1 MSKMSEMF
9 LLEVFETSSLTG
21 AHLFK
26 RRISDNI
33 QSIEDW
39 IMSNA
44 QKWSTLPVIVKY
56 SNYGNGIICLEC
68 SHKVLYEFK
77 TTNIALI

>member
-1 MSKMSEMF
+1 MAEMF
-9 LLEVFETSSLTG
+9 LVEVFDKSSLTG
-21 AHLFK
+21 TRLFK

-39 IMSNA
+39 IRLTA
-44 QKWSTLPVIVKY
+44 PKWSTLPVIVKC

-68 SHKVLYEFK
+68 SHKILYEFK
-77 TTNIALI
+77 TTNIGFLKG

>member
-1 MSKMSEMF
+1 MNKSEMF
-9 LLEVFETSSLTG
+9 LLEVFDKSSLT
-21 AHLFK
+21 ATHLFK

-39 IMSNA
+39 IISNA
-44 QKWSTLPVIVKY
+44 PKWSTLPVIVKC
-56 SNYGNGIICLEC
+56 SNYGNGIIYLEC